1 MHDLL
6 LKNIIT
12 RCRDYSDEPSDSKPL
27 PNIGDE
33 TAVFAIADLARQ
45 LEKANGIIRSFHA
58 VCDRQGSATN
68 WEALTMQVRAILD
81 EQHRVLHAEQ
91 YVSPRA
97 G

>member
-12 RCRDYSDEPSDSKPL
+12 RCRNYADEPSDSKKL

-45 LEKANGIIRSFHA
+45 LEAANGLIRSFSA
-58 VCDRQGSATN
+58 VCDRSGGATN
-68 WEALTMQVRAILD
+68 WEALNGQVRKMLA

-91 YVSPRA
+91 YVAPRA

>member
-1 MHDLL
+1 MHELL

-12 RCRDYSDEPSDSKPL
+12 RCRDYADVPSDSKRL

-45 LEKANGIIRSFHA
+45 LEAANGIARSFSA
-58 VCDRQGSATN
+58 VCDRKGQSTN
-68 WEALTMQVRAILD
+68 WEALSMQVRAMLD
-81 EQHRVLHAEQ
+81 DQHRTLHAEQ
-91 YVSPRA
+91 YVGPRA

>member
-1 MHDLL
+1 MHTML
-6 LKNIIT
+6 LKTIVT
-12 RCRDYSDEPSDSKPL
+12 KCRDYADEPSDAKRL

-45 LEKANGIIRSFHA
+45 LETANGIIRSFSA
-58 VCDRQGSATN
+58 VCDRKGENTN
-68 WEALTMQVRAILD
+68 WEALTMQVRKLLA

-91 YVSPRA
+91 YVPARA

>member
-12 RCRDYSDEPSDSKPL
+12 RCRDYADEPSDAKRL

-33 TAVFAIADLARQ
+33 TAVFAIADLARH
-45 LEKANGIIRSFHA
+45 LETANGIIRSFGA
-58 VCDRQGSATN
+58 VCDRRGESTN
-68 WEALTMQVRAILD
+68 WEALTMQVRKVLA

-91 YVSPRA
+91 YVSARA

>member
-12 RCRDYSDEPSDSKPL
+12 RCRVYADEPSDSKRR
-27 PNIGDE
+27 PNIGAE
-33 TAVFAIADLARQ
+33 PAVFAIAELARK
-45 LEKANGIIRSFHA
+45 LEAANGLIRSFSA
-58 VCDRQGSATN
+58 VCDRKGQSTN
-68 WEALTMQVRAILD
+68 WDALSMQVRAMLD
-81 EQHRVLHAEQ
+81 DQHRTLHVEQ